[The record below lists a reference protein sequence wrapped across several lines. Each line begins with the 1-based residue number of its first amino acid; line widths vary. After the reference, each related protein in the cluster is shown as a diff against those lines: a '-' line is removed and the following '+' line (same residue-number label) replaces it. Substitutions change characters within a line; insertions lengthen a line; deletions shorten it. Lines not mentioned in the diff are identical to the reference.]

1 MQGMSK
7 ARVSVQVMAH
17 RGASRAEL
25 ENTLAAFRRAGEMGS
40 NAVELDVRRTVDG
53 VLVIHHNPHLPDGRL
68 IAAIKY
74 ADLPESVP
82 TLGEALD
89 ACEGMWVNVEIK
101 NDPKEPD
108 FDPTDMIADET
119 LANLLAREADDRWLI
134 SCFRMETVD
143 RCRAIAPQIKTAW
156 LCVEAPIGVADTL
169 VKKGHHALH
178 PWVAMLTRETIDAC
192 HAAGVQVNT
201 WTCDD
206 PARMAELIEWGIDG
220 ICTNVPDVAL
230 SVALTG

>member
-1 MQGMSK
+1 
-7 ARVSVQVMAH
+7 MAH
-17 RGASRAEL
+17 RGASRAEP

-40 NAVELDVRRTVDG
+40 DAVELDVRRTCDG
-53 VLVIHHNPHLPDGRL
+53 VLVIHHNPHFPDGRL
-68 IAAIKY
+68 VAASTY

-101 NDPKEPD
+101 NDPEEPD
-108 FDPTDMIADET
+108 FDPTEMIADET
-119 LANLLAREADDRWLI
+119 LAHLLARNDDERWLI
-134 SCFRMETVD
+134 SCFRMETID

-156 LCVEAPIGVADTL
+156 LCDVAPPGIADTL
-169 VKKGHHALH
+169 VEKGHHALH
-178 PWVAMLTRETIDAC
+178 PKVWFLTRESVDAC

-206 PARMAELIEWGIDG
+206 PVRMAELIEWGIDG
-220 ICTNVPDVAL
+220 ICTNLPDVAL
-230 SVALTG
+230 VVAREAITI

>member
-1 MQGMSK
+1 
-7 ARVSVQVMAH
+7 MAH

-206 PARMAELIEWGIDG
+206 PVRMAELIEWGIDG